1 MGLSD
6 GGFDRLSGGQ
16 GDESKEGS
24 CIFHSG
30 TSSHA
35 GLVQRE
41 RRWIM
46 RGWNVSKSSDM
57 QSLSFMLLLLT
68 ICIFEIMQ
76 IVQSM
81 KAQ

>member
-1 MGLSD
+1 MEVETGLSD
-6 GGFDRLSGGQ
+6 GGFDQLSGGQ

-35 GLVQRE
+35 CLVQRE

-46 RGWNVSKSSDM
+46 RRWNVAKSSDM
-57 QSLSFMLLLLT
+57 HLSL
-68 ICIFEIMQ
+68 IFTFI
-76 IVQSM
+76 IDHLHL
-81 KAQ
+81 